1 MKILKQIFKFVAVGG
16 LNTGIDIGILTFLM
30 RITGITGGFF
40 YAGFKAFSSI
50 IAITNSYFLN
60 KRWTF
65 LDESKENLEQV
76 SQFFFVSGIGLLIN
90 VTAASLVNNFVLPIE
105 PLISF
110 VNFFFSLVG
119 IVLNSNEIWGVL
131 AAATGSISGLGWNFL
146 GYKFFIF
153 KK

>member
-1 MKILKQIFKFVAVGG
+1 
-16 LNTGIDIGILTFLM
+16 M
-30 RITGITGGFF
+30 RLTGITGGYF
-40 YAGFKAFSSI
+40 YAGFKTFSSV

-65 LDESKENLEQV
+65 HDKSKENLGQA

-90 VTAASLVNNFVLPIE
+90 VAAASFVNNSVLPIE
-105 PLISF
+105 SLISF
-110 VNFFFSLVG
+110 VDFFLNLVR
-119 IVLNSNEIWGVL
+119 INLNNNEIWGVL
-131 AAATGSISGLGWNFL
+131 AAAAGSISGLGWNFL

>member
-1 MKILKQIFKFVAVGG
+1 MKLLKQVFKFVLVGG

-30 RITGITGGFF
+30 KISGITGGYS
-40 YAGFKAFSSI
+40 YAVFKAFSSL

-65 LDESKENLEQV
+65 RDKSQENLEQA

-90 VTAASLVNNFVLPIE
+90 VAAASLVNNFVLPIE
-105 PLISF
+105 PLIAF
-110 VNFFFSLVG
+110 INFFLNLVG
-119 IVLNSNEIWGVL
+119 ITLNSNEIWGVL
-131 AAATGSISGLGWNFL
+131 SAAAGSISGLGWNFL